1 MTEQISQSDTDESG
15 KRRFQFGLRSLF
27 VINFVVALALGIP
40 KYFAEEPE
48 AIPAVIV
55 LETGA
60 TWTLLMA
67 AIGDAIGREL
77 GALIQTVVGAAM
89 WCLLVTVVYHQ
100 MTLYYHQITFYNL
113 WILNGTAIIATVLGM
128 VVLTCL
134 RLNGPRAS
142 ECAPHLTERL
152 LHSKQ
157 ERQPRTEI
165 K

>member
-1 MTEQISQSDTDESG
+1 MTEQISQSGIDESG
-15 KRRFQFGLRSLF
+15 KRRFQFELRSLF
-27 VINFVVALALGIP
+27 VIHFVVALALGIL

-48 AIPAVIV
+48 AILAVIV
-55 LETGA
+55 LGTGA

-67 AIGDAIGREL
+67 GIGDAIGREL

-89 WCLLVTVVYHQ
+89 WCLLVAVVD
-100 MTLYYHQITFYNL
+100 HQIPQIPFHNL

-152 LHSKQ
+152 LHSKR
-157 ERQPRTEI
+157 ERRPRTEI

>member
-1 MTEQISQSDTDESG
+1 MTEQISQSGTDESG

-48 AIPAVIV
+48 AILAVIV
-55 LETGA
+55 LGTGA

-89 WCLLVTVVYHQ
+89 WCLLVAVVYHE
-100 MTLYYHQITFYNL
+100 IPFYDL

-152 LHSKQ
+152 LHSKW
-157 ERQPRTEI
+157 ERRPRTEI